1 MKDKSADHNL
11 PRRKFIR
18 QTALAGAGIA
28 FTPAI
33 ISTANTNSTHS
44 ENQMTMNIKSKGYA
58 AFDTSGKLKP
68 WEFER

>member
-1 MKDKSADHNL
+1 MKQKPTSQGL

-28 FTPAI
+28 FTPAFLAT
-33 ISTANTNSTHS
+33 SKPNSTNT
-44 ENQMTMNIKSKGYA
+44 ENPMIINIKSKGYS

-68 WEFER
+68 